1 MQISQGPMAAASAGS
16 SDAVRRLQEAKQMLD
31 SRLITDSEYESI
43 KARILA
49 GG

>member
-1 MQISQGPMAAASAGS
+1 VQ
-16 SDAVRRLQEAKQMLD
+16 RLQEAKQMLD
-31 SRLITDSEYESI
+31 SKLITDSEYEAI